1 MGEPILFFYKNRIW
15 IFYFKY
21 NRKVGF
27 FYENCIRLCL
37 NLKDEV
43 AKYLKSQN
51 IEFKDFGTYT
61 EESCDYADI
70 SLPVAE
76 AVVAKEFDFGILIC
90 GTGIG
95 IGIAA
100 NKVPG
105 IRAAL
110 CSDTFSAHA
119 TREHNDANILTMGE
133 RIVGKGLA
141 IDIVKAFLGAEF
153 EGDRHIKRINKIT
166 EIEKKYSK

>member
-1 MGEPILFFYKNRIW
+1 MKIALGCDH
-15 IFYFKY
+15 
-21 NRKVGF
+21 GG
-27 FYENCIRLCL
+27 L
-37 NLKDEV
+37 NLKQEIV
-43 AKYLKSQN
+43 NYLKSEN

-70 SLPVAE
+70 ALPVAE
-76 AVVAKEFDFGILIC
+76 SVAAKEHDFGILIC

-95 IGIAA
+95 ISIAA

-119 TREHNDANILTMGE
+119 TREHNNANILAMGE
-133 RIVGKGLA
+133 RVVGKGLA
-141 IDIVKAFLGAEF
+141 IDIVKTFLSAEF
-153 EGDRHIKRINKIT
+153 EGDRHVRRLDKIT
-166 EIEKKYSK
+166 AIEEKYSR